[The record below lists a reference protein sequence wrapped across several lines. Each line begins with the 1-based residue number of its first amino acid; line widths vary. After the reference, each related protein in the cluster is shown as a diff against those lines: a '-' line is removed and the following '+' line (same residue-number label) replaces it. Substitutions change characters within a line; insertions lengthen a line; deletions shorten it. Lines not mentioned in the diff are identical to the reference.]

1 MKWRT
6 KLLLAAGV
14 AVISAAGWWA
24 WEAWRL
30 PSAAEIRERLFTER
44 ALKGRG
50 VWVPLWAIS
59 PRLQTA
65 VVVWEDPK
73 FFHHSGLDL
82 AEIGRASWTNLRAGS
97 YRRGASTIT
106 QQVARNLF
114 LDSEKTLRRKLREVI
129 LARRM
134 ERALS
139 KDEILVVY
147 LNIAEWGE
155 GIVGAEESS
164 RRYFGKSAADLEWA
178 EAALLAGI
186 LPNPRERN
194 PCSNPARAQQARY
207 VVLAKLLRSRNI
219 SQDEFDAA
227 AAAPCCPCF
236 EPPALGQ

>member
-1 MKWRT
+1 MKWR
-6 KLLLAAGV
+6 KKSLLAAGLV
-14 AVISAAGWWA
+14 VLAAAGWWA

-30 PSAAEIRERLFTER
+30 PSAAEIRERLFSER

-50 VWVPLWAIS
+50 TWVPLWAVS

-73 FFHHSGLDL
+73 FFHHSGIDL
-82 AEIGRASWTNLRAGS
+82 VEIGRASWTNLRAGS

-139 KDEILVVY
+139 KDEILMVY

-164 RRYFGKSAADLEWA
+164 RRYFGKSAADLDWA

-194 PCSNPARAQQARY
+194 PCSNPARARQARD
-207 VVLAKLLRSRNI
+207 VVLEKLLSSGNI
-219 SQDEFDAA
+219 SQEDFEAA
-227 AAAPCCPCF
+227 AAAPCCACF
-236 EPPALGQ
+236 EPPAPGR